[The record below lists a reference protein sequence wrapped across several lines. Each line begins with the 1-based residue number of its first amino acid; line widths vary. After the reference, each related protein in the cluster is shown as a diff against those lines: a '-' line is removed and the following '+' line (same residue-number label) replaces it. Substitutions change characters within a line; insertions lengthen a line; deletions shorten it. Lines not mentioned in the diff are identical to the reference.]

1 VTAARLAARCV
12 ELLGPVEGPVDLAAA
27 GALAA
32 ALAARVRVARDGAAA
47 AAAVCD
53 FRDVLER
60 DRLAGLAAVA
70 ARLPAGAPLV
80 VVDHNQPRDWWRR
93 GVGAALLV
101 ARGLPPARARHPVA
115 REVQAEGFAVERLC
129 LADGERIQLVVGRR
143 RPGRHEAR
151 S

>member
-1 VTAARLAARCV
+1 MTAARLAARCV
-12 ELLGPVEGPVDLAAA
+12 ELLGGVEGPVDLGAA

-32 ALAARVRVARDGAAA
+32 ALAARVRVARDGDVA

-60 DRLAGLAAVA
+60 SRLAGLAAVA

-80 VVDHNQPRDWWRR
+80 VVDHNHPRDWWRR

-115 REVQAEGFAVERLC
+115 REAAEHGFAIERLR
-129 LADGERIQLVVGRR
+129 LAAGERVQLVLARR
-143 RPGRHEAR
+143 R
-151 S
+151 